1 MLVNVGALCSGCPCG
16 RPQSEWPLTIAYRP
30 CKAQREIMS
39 PLQIAEARQKIKKGS
54 LINEPLVLFLLVN
67 AVEIGFDVGI
77 NVDNASLAIDER
89 LDVDRDDKAHQANGE
104 SHDKP

>member
-1 MLVNVGALCSGCPCG
+1 
-16 RPQSEWPLTIAYRP
+16 
-30 CKAQREIMS
+30 MS

-54 LINEPLVLFLLVN
+54 LISEPSVLFLLVN

-77 NVDNASLAIDER
+77 DVDNASLAIDER
-89 LDVDRDDKAHQANGE
+89 LDVDRDDKAHKANGE